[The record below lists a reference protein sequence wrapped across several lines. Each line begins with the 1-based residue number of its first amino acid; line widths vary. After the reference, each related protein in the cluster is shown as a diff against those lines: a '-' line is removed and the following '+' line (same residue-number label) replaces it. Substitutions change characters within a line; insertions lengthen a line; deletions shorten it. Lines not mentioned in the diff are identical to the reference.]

1 MIAIPLIQTLLTCFF
16 YTLIL
21 VTILVWK
28 FPRSHSVICFD
39 RWVSKEGHKH
49 YIQDWI
55 KLSWHSR
62 SWMTQSI
69 LAISVRGYLTLIWKD
84 SIIHMHGLA
93 VYVKQGLPFAQDLS
107 LENSEDSYVFDWLY
121 LSRCLTYLSSINDL
135 LCCYA
140 PWLLMLFHLTYS
152 STFLVLSIIP
162 SANVFVFGDFNVN
175 HKDWLTYSG
184 WTDRAGELKW
194 PYSEPWLFCGD

>member
-1 MIAIPLIQTLLTCFF
+1 MTSRIWKNRLHFVIAIPLIQTLLTCFF

-39 RWVSKEGHKH
+39 RWVSKEGHKY

-62 SWMTQSI
+62 SWVTQSI

-84 SIIHMHGLA
+84 SITHMHGLA

-107 LENSEDSYVFDWLY
+107 LENSEDSYLCFWLALLISVSY
-121 LSRCLTYLSSINDL
+121 LFILYQWPSLL
-135 LCCYA
+135 LCTLA
-140 PWLLMLFHLTYS
+140 FDA
-152 STFLVLSIIP
+152 IP
-162 SANVFVFGDFNVN
+162 SNIFQYILGTIN
-175 HKDWLTYSG
+175 H
-184 WTDRAGELKW
+184 
-194 PYSEPWLFCGD
+194 PIC